1 LFKSVNVRL
10 RNNRLQTK
18 GKIKAILRIWI
29 YIVLIIGAVSF
40 ILPLAWMVSTS
51 LKVDRQIFVF
61 PPVWLPNPVRWMNY
75 VDAINYIPFL
85 TYTLNTLYVS
95 TLSVLGALIF
105 SSLAAYG
112 FSRIEWP
119 GRNLLFILVLGTM
132 MIPLPVYVIPL
143 YVVFRNLHWTG
154 TFKPL
159 YLRFWFGY
167 PLFIFLLRQFFM
179 SIPKELSDAA
189 KIDGCSELGIYW
201 RVILPL
207 SKPALAV
214 VALFAFLYSWQ
225 DFLTPLIFITKQK
238 MFTLSLGLQQYQA
251 QHGGTEWNLLMA
263 ASTLMLLPIVVIFFL
278 AQKTFIQGISL
289 TGLKS

>member
-105 SSLAAYG
+105 SSLAALDDQDT
-112 FSRIEWP
+112 
-119 GRNLLFILVLGTM
+119 N
-132 MIPLPVYVIPL
+132 PVI
-143 YVVFRNLHWTG
+143 HQ
-154 TFKPL
+154 KE
-159 YLRFWFGY
+159 Y
-167 PLFIFLLRQFFM
+167 P
-179 SIPKELSDAA
+179 E
-189 KIDGCSELGIYW
+189 
-201 RVILPL
+201 
-207 SKPALAV
+207 
-214 VALFAFLYSWQ
+214 
-225 DFLTPLIFITKQK
+225 
-238 MFTLSLGLQQYQA
+238 
-251 QHGGTEWNLLMA
+251 
-263 ASTLMLLPIVVIFFL
+263 MLEF
-278 AQKTFIQGISL
+278 
-289 TGLKS
+289 